1 MTRLSKVTPEIA
13 SALVDPSS
21 RAPLAEVAGGIAPAA
36 WLDDQGLAPIART
49 GPARPRADNVT
60 GLLADHAGHVAFPVV
75 NGVPV
80 LMWPDAYVPAAGAT
94 PPADMDDRLYA
105 EAYAEMAFYNVVSG
119 ERATDIHKTDIHGR
133 LSRVAS
139 EGDASAFP
147 EPLDLWIESIHDS
160 AAQTGVY
167 RYLAPLEGK
176 TFMQLGGDGRHAIV
190 ALLAGARQAVLL
202 TPMIG
207 EAEFCHALA
216 VSLNLQDRL
225 SCVLGLAEALPFAD
239 GVFDAIYSPGC
250 LHHMRL
256 DVALPEIRRVLA
268 TGGAFAA
275 HEPWRT
281 PIYGVGTW
289 LFGKREHGLINRSQ
303 NVYCSPLTPER
314 LAPLA
319 TNFPDHVTRNHGP
332 VTRYLLIVLDKLGL
346 RWPQRS
352 MIDIAAW
359 DDRLAHR
366 LHIPS
371 DWGGSIM
378 VGGRKV

>member
-1 MTRLSKVTPEIA
+1 MTKMTKVTPEIA
-13 SALVDPSS
+13 AILTNPDDG
-21 RAPLAEVAGGIAPAA
+21 APLREVADGSTPAA
-36 WLDDQGLAPIART
+36 WLAERRLAPIRRT
-49 GPARPRADNVT
+49 GAERPRAEGVT
-60 GLLADHAGHVAFPVV
+60 SLLIDATAGVAFPVV
-75 NGVPV
+75 NGAPV
-80 LMWPDAYVPAAGAT
+80 LMWPDAYVPASGAV
-94 PPADMDDRLYA
+94 PPADMGDHLYA
-105 EAYAEMAFYNVVSG
+105 EAYAEMAFYNVASG
-119 ERATDIHKTDIHGR
+119 SQVADIRKTEIYGR
-133 LSRVAS
+133 LRRMA
-139 EGDASAFP
+139 DAGQPGAFP
-147 EPLDLWIESIHDS
+147 EPLDLWIESVHDS
-160 AAQTGVY
+160 AAQVGVY
-167 RYLAPLEGK
+167 RYLAPLQDK

-207 EAEFCHALA
+207 EVEFCHALA
-216 VSLNLQDRL
+216 AALGVADRL

-289 LFGKREHGLINRSQ
+289 LFGKREHGLINRTQS
-303 NVYCSPLTPER
+303 VYCSPLTPER

-319 TNFPDHVTRNHGP
+319 INFPDHVTRNHGP
-332 VTRYLLIVLDKLGL
+332 VARYFLIVLDKLGL

-352 MIDIAAW
+352 MINIAAW